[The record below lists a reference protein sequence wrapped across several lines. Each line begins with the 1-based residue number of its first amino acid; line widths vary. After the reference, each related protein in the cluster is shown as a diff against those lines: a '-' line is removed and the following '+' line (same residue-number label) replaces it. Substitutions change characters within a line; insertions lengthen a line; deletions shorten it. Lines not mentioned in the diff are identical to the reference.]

1 MSSHQ
6 NIFKHLPLP
15 QIKFGFCGV
24 ISLELSRMGE
34 RVLLL
39 PLVSDLAF
47 EQVCVALRVSGME
60 MHEGTQ
66 NATLSCPL

>member
-60 MHEGTQ
+60 M
-66 NATLSCPL
+66 P